1 MEHRLDQVDDRIHVL
16 EGLLIVYLD
25 LDKVIKIIRNSDD
38 PKKELMKTF
47 KISEIQTNAILE
59 IRLRQLAKLEQI
71 KLEEERD
78 ELEKERT
85 ELEKIIKSKARLKTY
100 IKNELKEIKDKFG
113 DERNSPIESSSDAKA
128 FSEEEMV
135 TSEAVTIILSKAGW
149 IRSAK
154 GHDVEAS
161 NLTYRGDDKLQHF
174 AKGRNN
180 QTAVFFDSGG
190 KAYSLQAHS
199 LPSARGMGE
208 PLTGRVISESGVTFE
223 GVAIGADDSKILI
236 SNSAGFGF
244 ISNLSNAISNQKKGK
259 QFMKVPEGSNV
270 ISPVTINDNHKFV
283 AATFS
288 TQDNK
293 GKVSNKMLIF
303 PIEELPVLPKGK
315 GNKLISISTKAFKEK
330 SEFMMDVCCLAE
342 DSKLHIYHEGKTG
355 GKTWTIKELEEYI
368 SSRAKR
374 GRVLPTGY
382 NGMIKLEE
390 VEKTKDAAPE

>member
-1 MEHRLDQVDDRIHVL
+1 
-16 EGLLIVYLD
+16 
-25 LDKVIKIIRNSDD
+25 
-38 PKKELMKTF
+38 
-47 KISEIQTNAILE
+47 
-59 IRLRQLAKLEQI
+59 
-71 KLEEERD
+71 
-78 ELEKERT
+78 
-85 ELEKIIKSKARLKTY
+85 
-100 IKNELKEIKDKFG
+100 
-113 DERNSPIESSSDAKA
+113 
-128 FSEEEMV
+128 MV
-135 TSEAVTIILSKAGW
+135 TSEAVTVILSKAGW

-154 GHDVEAS
+154 GHDIDPS
-161 NLTYRGDDKLQHF
+161 SLTYRGDDKLQHF

-190 KAYSLQAHS
+190 KAFSLPAHS

-208 PLTGRVISESGVTFE
+208 PLTGRVVAESGVTFE
-223 GVAIGADDSKILI
+223 GVAIGIEESKILI

-259 QFMKVPEGSNV
+259 QFMKTPEGASV
-270 ISPVTINDNHKFV
+270 ISPIAINENHKYV

-288 TQDNK
+288 SQDNK

-342 DSKLHIYHEGKTG
+342 DSKLHIHHEGKTG
-355 GKTWTIKELEEYI
+355 GKTWTLKDLEDYI

-382 NGMIKLEE
+382 NGRIMLEE
-390 VEKTKDAAPE
+390 IPKSIEAAPE